1 MALLR
6 EAASHD
12 GLEQDNHP
20 QHAYNNGWDYALEGE
35 GPYSP
40 EAGYG
45 ALDIDRLNR
54 LAAGFLQ
61 YVQERGGVE
70 PESISQ
76 QQLAISGEAETIAH
90 HGRDYYAY
98 RIPVNEDMLLTRAS
112 FELYYPDGERLLP
125 AGRDRPALLVLYP
138 NGEQVPMRPG
148 FDDDA
153 TPATSQF
160 VGRVR
165 AGEEIVLLSATP
177 LAFDKADSSAWDF
190 ILAPDP
196 APQVTLRGAAVE
208 PGGMLA
214 LLEEFLQIREAAEQA
229 RAAGIAETGDE
240 PEGPGY
246 GVTDRPVSN
255 GADRAAAAV
264 R

>member
-1 MALLR
+1 MTGWSRIILC
-6 EAASHD
+6 SI
-12 GLEQDNHP
+12 P
-20 QHAYNNGWDYALEGE
+20 INNGQDYALAGE

-45 ALDIDRLNR
+45 ALDIDRLDN

-61 YVQERGGVE
+61 YAQTRGAE

-76 QQLAISGEAETIAH
+76 WQLAISGEAETIEH

-98 RIPVNEDMLLTRAS
+98 RIPVSEDSFLTRAT
-112 FELYYPDGERLLP
+112 FELYYPDGERPLP
-125 AGRDRPALLVLYP
+125 EDLDRPALLVLYP
-138 NGEQVPMRPG
+138 NGEEVPMRPG

-160 VGRVR
+160 VGRVN
-165 AGEEIVLLSATP
+165 AGEEVVLLSATP
-177 LAFDKADSSAWDF
+177 LSFEEGN
-190 ILAPDP
+190 

-208 PGGMLA
+208 AGGMLA
-214 LLEEFLQIREAAEQA
+214 LLEEFLQIRDAGAPAREAS
-229 RAAGIAETGDE
+229 IAETGEE
-240 PEGPGY
+240 PARTPP
-246 GVTDRPVSN
+246 DARPTAERS
-255 GADRAAAAV
+255 GRATY